1 MNKHLIGSF
10 EAPMLEDDLQV
21 LMNGL
26 INEDYIRN
34 ETGTEELTK
43 IVHLSLTIDT
53 SRQSIYDLHI
63 LLPNLIHL
71 VLDNSLVA
79 SVRDLGIGLR
89 FLKSLS
95 LSCCGLIDIDGIG
108 VLTGLQDLCLSD
120 NSIVDVTPL
129 AMHENLQVSTV
140 IFFFLIIISLILH
153 SLSLHRILI

>member
-1 MNKHLIGSF
+1 M
-10 EAPMLEDDLQV
+10 
-21 LMNGL
+21 
-26 INEDYIRN
+26 
-34 ETGTEELTK
+34 
-43 IVHLSLTIDT
+43 
-53 SRQSIYDLHI
+53 
-63 LLPNLIHL
+63 
-71 VLDNSLVA
+71 LDNSLVA

-140 IFFFLIIISLILH
+140 NFFFLIIISLILQ